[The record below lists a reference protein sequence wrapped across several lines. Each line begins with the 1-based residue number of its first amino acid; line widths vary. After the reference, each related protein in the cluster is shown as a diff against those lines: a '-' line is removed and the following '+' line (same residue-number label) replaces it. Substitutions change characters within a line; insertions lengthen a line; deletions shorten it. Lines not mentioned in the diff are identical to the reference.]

1 MIPVGPHE
9 GRYVMYEPV
18 THHAYLTVD
27 NNGRVAAAQGGG
39 LIGAFLL
46 APLTMWLVTKLP
58 ADLSGGAYIALFC
71 AATLLGGAVAAW
83 LYHAGI
89 RQKMNLHRWNAG
101 GNDLLAARSRNRVRE
116 VFAFIIMVIFV
127 LLIPVMAWAYF
138 AVPTAAALTLY
149 IPALVLSP
157 ISVYAVISTLRLQA
171 CARRWRAQAARADN
185 SSNSAG

>member
-1 MIPVGPHE
+1 
-9 GRYVMYEPV
+9 
-18 THHAYLTVD
+18 
-27 NNGRVAAAQGGG
+27 
-39 LIGAFLL
+39 
-46 APLTMWLVTKLP
+46 MWLVTKLP
-58 ADLSGGAYIALFC
+58 ADLSGGAYMALFC

-101 GNDLLAARSRNRVRE
+101 GNDLVAARSRNRVRE